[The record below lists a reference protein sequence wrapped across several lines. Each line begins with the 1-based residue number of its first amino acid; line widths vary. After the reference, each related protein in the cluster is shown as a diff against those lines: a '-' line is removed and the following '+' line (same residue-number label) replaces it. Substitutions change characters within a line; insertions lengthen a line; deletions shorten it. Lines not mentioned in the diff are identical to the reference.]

1 MNYLFRHYIDNYLDN
16 TDTYNHPASSMDIQK
31 AFEILEINS
40 MDISLEKLKKKYHKL
55 ALKYH
60 PDKNGN
66 TVESKEKFQKINDAY
81 FYIKSEIEN
90 DASGS
95 ASTSNASN
103 ASNASNTFNAFNS
116 FSYANILNMF
126 MENIFKE
133 DASTIDKT
141 LLNNIIHII
150 LNGCTQISLKLF
162 ETMDK
167 EKSIEIYSFL
177 SKYKNILYI
186 SQDII
191 NTIRDIIVEKYKNDE
206 VYILNPSIDDLLDD
220 NIYKLKIED
229 STYFVPLW
237 NSEVYFD
244 GSGCDIIVKCVPE
257 LPTNITIDDNN
268 ILYVDLEIP
277 FNMDLFDKEIIDF
290 QLGKKTYHINHT
302 KLKLKKKQ
310 HHFISNEGVLIS
322 EIHDFLE
329 PDTQTNS
336 TNTTT
341 TTANTTTN
349 TWKNKKAG
357 IHVNIVFI

>member
-1 MNYLFRHYIDNYLDN
+1 
-16 TDTYNHPASSMDIQK
+16 MDIQK

-40 MDISLEKLKKKYHKL
+40 VDISLEKLKKKYHKL

-66 TVESKEKFQKINDAY
+66 TIESKEKFQKINDAY
-81 FYIKSEIEN
+81 FYVKSEIEN
-90 DASGS
+90 DATGS
-95 ASTSNASN
+95 ASTSNTY
-103 ASNASNTFNAFNS
+103 NTFNS

-133 DASTIDKT
+133 DDSTIDKT

-167 EKSIEIYSFL
+167 ERSIEIYSFL

-191 NTIRDIIVEKYKNDE
+191 NSIRDIIKEKYKNDE

-220 NIYKLKIED
+220 NIYKLKIGD

-277 FNMDLFDKEIIDF
+277 FNVDLFDKENIEF
-290 QLGKKTYHINHT
+290 QLGKKTYHINHI
-302 KLKLKKKQ
+302 KLKLKRNQ
-310 HHFISNEGVLIS
+310 TYFIPNEGVLIS
-322 EIHDFLE
+322 EIHDFLDTDPE
-329 PDTQTNS
+329 SKTTTQT
-336 TNTTT
+336 TQTTQT
-341 TTANTTTN
+341 TPTAKTC
-349 TWKNKKAG
+349 KNKKAG
-357 IHVNIVFI
+357 IHVNILFV

>member
-1 MNYLFRHYIDNYLDN
+1 
-16 TDTYNHPASSMDIQK
+16 MDIQK

-66 TVESKEKFQKINDAY
+66 TIESKEKFQKINDAY
-81 FYIKSEIEN
+81 FYVKSEIDN
-90 DASGS
+90 DVT
-95 ASTSNASN
+95 TSKSYDET
-103 ASNASNTFNAFNS
+103 NTSNAFNS

-126 MENIFKE
+126 MDNIFKH
-133 DASTIDKT
+133 DTSTIDKT
-141 LLNNIIHII
+141 MLDNIIHIV

-167 EKSIEIYSFL
+167 ERSIEIYTFL

-191 NTIRDIIVEKYKNDE
+191 NTIRDIIKEKYKNDE

-277 FNMDLFDKEIIDF
+277 FNVDLFDKEKIEF
-290 QLGKKTYHINHT
+290 QLGKKPYHINHA
-302 KLKLKKKQ
+302 KLKLKRNQ
-310 HHFISNEGVLIS
+310 TYFIPNEGVLIS

-329 PDTQTNS
+329 PDTQTN
-336 TNTTT
+336 TP
-341 TTANTTTN
+341 TARTATAS
-349 TWKNKKAG
+349 KNKKAG
-357 IHVNIVFI
+357 IHINILFV

>member
-1 MNYLFRHYIDNYLDN
+1 
-16 TDTYNHPASSMDIQK
+16 MDIQK

-55 ALKYH
+55 ALKCH

-66 TVESKEKFQKINDAY
+66 TIESKEKFQKINDAY
-81 FYIKSEIEN
+81 FYLKSEIEN

-95 ASTSNASN
+95 ASTFNSSNASN
-103 ASNASNTFNAFNS
+103 AFNT

-126 MENIFKE
+126 MVNIFKE

-141 LLNNIIHII
+141 LLNNVIHII

-167 EKSIEIYSFL
+167 ERSIEIYAFL

-191 NTIRDIIVEKYKNDE
+191 NSIRDIIVEKYKNDE
-206 VYILNPSIDDLLDD
+206 IYILNPSIDDLLDD

-257 LPTNITIDDNN
+257 LPSNITIDDNN
-268 ILYVDLEIP
+268 ILYVDLEMP
-277 FNMDLFDKEIIDF
+277 FNMNLFDNENIEF
-290 QLGKKTYHINHT
+290 QLGKKTYHINHA
-302 KLKLKKKQ
+302 KLKLKKNQ
-310 HHFISNEGVLIS
+310 TYFIPNEGVLIS
-322 EIHDFLE
+322 EIHDFL
-329 PDTQTNS
+329 DNSANIHIDANNTTVQINNS
-336 TNTTT
+336 T
-341 TTANTTTN
+341 A
-349 TWKNKKAG
+349 KHKKAG
-357 IHVNIVFI
+357 IHVNILFV

>member
-1 MNYLFRHYIDNYLDN
+1 
-16 TDTYNHPASSMDIQK
+16 MDIQK

-40 MDISLEKLKKKYHKL
+40 VDISLEKLKKKYHKL

-66 TVESKEKFQKINDAY
+66 TIESKEKFQKINDAY
-81 FYIKSEIEN
+81 FYVKSEIEN
-90 DASGS
+90 DATGS
-95 ASTSNASN
+95 SSN
-103 ASNASNTFNAFNS
+103 ASNASNTFNS

-162 ETMDK
+162 ETIDK
-167 EKSIEIYSFL
+167 ERSIEIYSFL

-191 NTIRDIIVEKYKNDE
+191 NSIRDIIKEKYKNDE

-220 NIYKLKIED
+220 NIYKLKIGD

-244 GSGCDIIVKCVPE
+244 GSGCDIIVKSVPE

-277 FNMDLFDKEIIDF
+277 FNVDLFDKENIDF

-302 KLKLKKKQ
+302 KLKLKRNQ
-310 HHFISNEGVLIS
+310 TYFIPNEGVLIS
-322 EIHDFLE
+322 EIHDFLDNITNR
-329 PDTQTNS
+329 DTEN
-336 TNTTT
+336 NVTTH
-341 TTANTTTN
+341 NN
-349 TWKNKKAG
+349 KNKIKHQKAG
-357 IHVNIVFI
+357 IHINIIFI

>member
-1 MNYLFRHYIDNYLDN
+1 
-16 TDTYNHPASSMDIQK
+16 MDIQK

-66 TVESKEKFQKINDAY
+66 TIESKEKFQKINDAY
-81 FYIKSEIEN
+81 FYVKSEIEN
-90 DASGS
+90 DATTNSS
-95 ASTSNASN
+95 SNAP
-103 ASNASNTFNAFNS
+103 NTY
-116 FSYANILNMF
+116 SYANILNMF

-141 LLNNIIHII
+141 ILNNIIHIV

-268 ILYVDLEIP
+268 VLYVDLELP
-277 FNMDLFDKEIIDF
+277 LNVSLFEKENIEF

-302 KLKLKKKQ
+302 TLKLKRNQ
-310 HHFISNEGVLIS
+310 TYFIPNEGVLIS
-322 EIHDFLE
+322 EIHDFLDID
-329 PDTQTNS
+329 PDS
-336 TNTTT
+336 KTNTPT
-341 TTANTTTN
+341 TTANTC
-349 TWKNKKAG
+349 KNKKAG
-357 IHVNIVFI
+357 IHVNILFV

>member
-1 MNYLFRHYIDNYLDN
+1 
-16 TDTYNHPASSMDIQK
+16 MDIQK

-66 TVESKEKFQKINDAY
+66 TIESKEKFQKINDAY
-81 FYIKSEIEN
+81 FYVKSEIEN
-90 DASGS
+90 DATTS
-95 ASTSNASN
+95 ANSSRPSPT
-103 ASNASNTFNAFNS
+103 SNTFNAY
-116 FSYANILNMF
+116 SYDNILNMF

-141 LLNNIIHII
+141 IFNNIIHII

-167 EKSIEIYSFL
+167 ERSIEIYTFL

-220 NIYKLKIED
+220 NIYKLKIGD

-244 GSGCDIIVKCVPE
+244 GSDCDIIVKCVPE

-277 FNMDLFDKEIIDF
+277 FNTGLFDKEKIEF
-290 QLGKKTYHINHT
+290 QLGKKTYHINHA
-302 KLKLKKKQ
+302 KLKLKKNQ
-310 HHFISNEGVLIS
+310 TYFIPNEGVLIS

-329 PDTQTNS
+329 SEPESKTNIS
-336 TNTTT
+336 TPTPTPT
-341 TTANTTTN
+341 PTATTANAC
-349 TWKNKKAG
+349 KNKKAG
-357 IHVNIVFI
+357 IHVNILFV

>member
-1 MNYLFRHYIDNYLDN
+1 
-16 TDTYNHPASSMDIQK
+16 MDIQK

-66 TVESKEKFQKINDAY
+66 TIESKEKFQKINDAY
-81 FYIKSEIEN
+81 FYVKSEIEN
-90 DASGS
+90 DVNISKS
-95 ASTSNASN
+95 YEEPDTSTSSATNGYA
-103 ASNASNTFNAFNS
+103 
-116 FSYANILNMF
+116 YANILNMF

-133 DASTIDKT
+133 NTSTIDKT
-141 LLNNIIHII
+141 MLNNIIHI
-150 LNGCTQISLKLF
+150 LMNGCTQISLKLF

-167 EKSIEIYSFL
+167 ERSIEIYTFL

-191 NTIRDIIVEKYKNDE
+191 NSIRDIIVEKYKNDE
-206 VYILNPSIDDLLDD
+206 VYILNPSIDDLLED
-220 NIYKLKIED
+220 NIYKLKIDD

-268 ILYVDLEIP
+268 ILYVDLELP
-277 FNMDLFDKEIIDF
+277 LNVSLFEKENIEF

-310 HHFISNEGVLIS
+310 HHFIPNEGVLIS
-322 EIHDFLE
+322 EIHDFF
-329 PDTQTNS
+329 DNS
-336 TNTTT
+336 TNTSIETH
-341 TTANTTTN
+341 NTN
-349 TWKNKKAG
+349 DINNRIKHQKAG
-357 IHVNIVFI
+357 IHVNIMFI

>member
-1 MNYLFRHYIDNYLDN
+1 
-16 TDTYNHPASSMDIQK
+16 MDIQK

-66 TVESKEKFQKINDAY
+66 TIESKEKFQKINDAY
-81 FYIKSEIEN
+81 FYVKSEIEN
-90 DASGS
+90 DVTTS
-95 ASTSNASN
+95 ANCYTSTSDDSPTSNHYNA
-103 ASNASNTFNAFNS
+103 

-141 LLNNIIHII
+141 ILNNIIHII
-150 LNGCTQISLKLF
+150 LNGCTQLSLKLF

-167 EKSIEIYSFL
+167 ERSIEIYTFL

-191 NTIRDIIVEKYKNDE
+191 NTIRDIIIEKYKNDE

-220 NIYKLKIED
+220 NIYKLKIGD

-277 FNMDLFDKEIIDF
+277 LNGSLFDKELIKF
-290 QLGKKTYHINHT
+290 QLGKKVYHINHT

-310 HHFISNEGVLIS
+310 TYFIPNEGVLIS
-322 EIHDFLE
+322 EIHDFL
-329 PDTQTNS
+329 DTDNES
-336 TNTTT
+336 NANYPT
-341 TTANTTTN
+341 TTATATTSN

-357 IHVNIVFI
+357 IHVNILFV

>member
-1 MNYLFRHYIDNYLDN
+1 
-16 TDTYNHPASSMDIQK
+16 MDIQK

-40 MDISLEKLKKKYHKL
+40 ADISLEKLKKKYHKL

-66 TVESKEKFQKINDAY
+66 TIESKEKFQKINDAY

-90 DASGS
+90 DATGS
-95 ASTSNASN
+95 ASTSNTSN
-103 ASNASNTFNAFNS
+103 TSNTFNAFNT

-167 EKSIEIYSFL
+167 ERSIEIYSFL

-191 NTIRDIIVEKYKNDE
+191 NSIRDIIKEKYKNDE

-220 NIYKLKIED
+220 NIYKLKIGD

-277 FNMDLFDKEIIDF
+277 FNMDLFEKENIDF

-310 HHFISNEGVLIS
+310 TYFIPNEGVLIS

-329 PDTQTNS
+329 TS
-336 TNTTT
+336 EKESKTNTPPT
-341 TTANTTTN
+341 TTAKTTAN
-349 TWKNKKAG
+349 SCKNKKAG
-357 IHVNIVFI
+357 IHVNILFV

>member
-1 MNYLFRHYIDNYLDN
+1 
-16 TDTYNHPASSMDIQK
+16 MDIQK

-66 TVESKEKFQKINDAY
+66 TIESKEKFQKINDAY
-81 FYIKSEIEN
+81 FYVKSEIEN
-90 DASGS
+90 DANTNVSHD
-95 ASTSNASN
+95 TSS
-103 ASNASNTFNAFNS
+103 SNTFNAFNS
-116 FSYANILNMF
+116 YSYANILNMF

-133 DASTIDKT
+133 DASSSSSIDKT
-141 LLNNIIHII
+141 MLNNIIHII
-150 LNGCTQISLKLF
+150 LNGCTQLSLKLF

-167 EKSIEIYSFL
+167 ERSIEIYTFL

-191 NTIRDIIVEKYKNDE
+191 NTIRDIIKEKYKNDE

-220 NIYKLKIED
+220 NIYKLKIGD

-277 FNMDLFDKEIIDF
+277 FNMDLFDKEKIEF
-290 QLGKKTYHINHT
+290 QLGKKAYHINHT
-302 KLKLKKKQ
+302 KLKLKRKQ
-310 HHFISNEGVLIS
+310 TYFIPNEGVLIS

-329 PDTQTNS
+329 SEPES
-336 TNTTT
+336 KTNTPSTT
-341 TTANTTTN
+341 SANTAN

-357 IHVNIVFI
+357 IHVNILFV

>member
-1 MNYLFRHYIDNYLDN
+1 
-16 TDTYNHPASSMDIQK
+16 MDIQK
-31 AFEILEINS
+31 AFDTLEINS

-66 TVESKEKFQKINDAY
+66 TIESKEKFQKINDAY
-81 FYIKSEIEN
+81 FYLKSEIEN

-95 ASTSNASN
+95 ASTFNASN
-103 ASNASNTFNAFNS
+103 ASNAFNS
-116 FSYANILNMF
+116 FSYANMLNMF
-126 MENIFKE
+126 MDNMFKE
-133 DASTIDKT
+133 GASTIDKT
-141 LLNNIIHII
+141 LLNNVIHII

-167 EKSIEIYSFL
+167 ERSIEIYTFL

-220 NIYKLKIED
+220 NIYKLKIGD

-244 GSGCDIIVKCVPE
+244 GSGGDIIVKCVPE
-257 LPTNITIDDNN
+257 LPSNITIDDNN
-268 ILYVDLEIP
+268 ILYVDLEVP
-277 FNMDLFDKEIIDF
+277 FNMDLFDNENIEF
-290 QLGKKTYHINHT
+290 QLGKKTYHINHA
-302 KLKLKKKQ
+302 KLKLRKNQ
-310 HHFISNEGVLIS
+310 TYFIPNEGVLIS
-322 EIHDFLE
+322 EIHDFL
-329 PDTQTNS
+329 DNS
-336 TNTTT
+336 TNTDIDANNTT
-341 TTANTTTN
+341 TTQINNSRA
-349 TWKNKKAG
+349 KHKKAG
-357 IHVNIVFI
+357 IHVNILFV

>member
-1 MNYLFRHYIDNYLDN
+1 
-16 TDTYNHPASSMDIQK
+16 MDIQK

-66 TVESKEKFQKINDAY
+66 TIESKEKFQKINDAY
-81 FYIKSEIEN
+81 FYVKSEIEN
-90 DASGS
+90 DVNISRS
-95 ASTSNASN
+95 SDETNTSDASTTTNRYA
-103 ASNASNTFNAFNS
+103 
-116 FSYANILNMF
+116 YANILNMF

-133 DASTIDKT
+133 GASTIDKT

-150 LNGCTQISLKLF
+150 LNGCTQISIKLF

-167 EKSIEIYSFL
+167 ERSIEIYSFL

-191 NTIRDIIVEKYKNDE
+191 NSIRDIIVEKYKNDE

-220 NIYKLKIED
+220 NIYKLKIDD

-257 LPTNITIDDNN
+257 LPNNVTIDDNN
-268 ILYVDLEIP
+268 VLYVDLEVP
-277 FNMDLFDKEIIDF
+277 LNTSLFEKEKIEF
-290 QLGKKTYHINHT
+290 QLGKKTYHISHT
-302 KLKLKKKQ
+302 KLKLKKNQ
-310 HHFISNEGVLIS
+310 TYFISNEGVLIS

-329 PDTQTNS
+329 SEAESKTNIP
-336 TNTTT
+336 TTT
-341 TTANTTTN
+341 SANAS
-349 TWKNKKAG
+349 KNKKAG
-357 IHVNIVFI
+357 IHVNILFV

>member
-1 MNYLFRHYIDNYLDN
+1 
-16 TDTYNHPASSMDIQK
+16 MDIQK

-40 MDISLEKLKKKYHKL
+40 VDISLEKLKKKYHKL

-66 TVESKEKFQKINDAY
+66 TIESTQKFQKINDAY
-81 FYIKSEIEN
+81 FYVKSEIEK

-95 ASTSNASN
+95 ASNAFNNFNTSTNFTTSNA
-103 ASNASNTFNAFNS
+103 

-133 DASTIDKT
+133 GASTIDKT

-167 EKSIEIYSFL
+167 ERSIEIYTFL

-191 NTIRDIIVEKYKNDE
+191 NSIRDIIVEKYKNDE

-220 NIYKLKIED
+220 NIYKLKIDD

-257 LPTNITIDDNN
+257 LPSNITIDDNN
-268 ILYVDLEIP
+268 ILYVDLELP
-277 FNMDLFDKEIIDF
+277 FNMGLFDREKIEF
-290 QLGKKTYHINHT
+290 QVGKKTYHINHT
-302 KLKLKKKQ
+302 KLKLKKNQ
-310 HHFISNEGVLIS
+310 TYFIPNEGVLIS
-322 EIHDFLE
+322 EIHDFLDPSE
-329 PDTQTNS
+329 NESQTNTS
-336 TNTTT
+336 TAPTTRTTNTSK
-341 TTANTTTN
+341 TTN

-357 IHVNIVFI
+357 IHVNILFV

>member
-1 MNYLFRHYIDNYLDN
+1 
-16 TDTYNHPASSMDIQK
+16 MDIQK

-40 MDISLEKLKKKYHKL
+40 MNISLEKLKKKYHKL

-66 TVESKEKFQKINDAY
+66 TIESKEKFQKINDAY
-81 FYIKSEIEN
+81 FYVKSEIEN
-90 DASGS
+90 DVT
-95 ASTSNASN
+95 TSKSYDET
-103 ASNASNTFNAFNS
+103 NTPKTSNAFNS

-126 MENIFKE
+126 MDNIFKHE
-133 DASTIDKT
+133 TSTIDKT
-141 LLNNIIHII
+141 MLDNIIHIV

-162 ETMDK
+162 DTMDK

-220 NIYKLKIED
+220 NIYKLKIGD

-268 ILYVDLEIP
+268 VLYVDLDVQL
-277 FNMDLFDKEIIDF
+277 NVSLFEKEKIEF

-302 KLKLKKKQ
+302 KLKLKKNQ
-310 HHFISNEGVLIS
+310 TYFIPNEGVLIS

-329 PDTQTNS
+329 SDTQTN
-336 TNTTT
+336 TT
-341 TTANTTTN
+341 NTTTN

-357 IHVNIVFI
+357 IHVNILFM

>member
-1 MNYLFRHYIDNYLDN
+1 
-16 TDTYNHPASSMDIQK
+16 MDIQK

-66 TVESKEKFQKINDAY
+66 TIESKEKFQKINDAY

-90 DASGS
+90 DVTGS
-95 ASTSNASN
+95 ASTSNT
-103 ASNASNTFNAFNS
+103 SNTFNAFNA
-116 FSYANILNMF
+116 FSYANILKMF

-133 DASTIDKT
+133 GTSTIDKT
-141 LLNNIIHII
+141 MLNNIIHII
-150 LNGCTQISLKLF
+150 LNGCTQLSLKLF

-167 EKSIEIYSFL
+167 ERSIEIYSFL

-191 NTIRDIIVEKYKNDE
+191 NSIRDIIKEKYKNDE

-220 NIYKLKIED
+220 NIYKLKIGD

-277 FNMDLFDKEIIDF
+277 FNMDLFEKENIDF

-310 HHFISNEGVLIS
+310 TYFIPNEGVLIS

-329 PDTQTNS
+329 SEPES
-336 TNTTT
+336 KTTT
-341 TTANTTTN
+341 PPTTITANAC
-349 TWKNKKAG
+349 KNKKAG
-357 IHVNIVFI
+357 IHVNILFV

>member
-1 MNYLFRHYIDNYLDN
+1 
-16 TDTYNHPASSMDIQK
+16 MDIQK

-66 TVESKEKFQKINDAY
+66 TIESKEKFQKINDAY
-81 FYIKSEIEN
+81 FYVKSEIEN
-90 DASGS
+90 DATNRTNTQDDTS
-95 ASTSNASN
+95 ASNPYNA
-103 ASNASNTFNAFNS
+103 

-133 DASTIDKT
+133 GVSSNSTIDKT
-141 LLNNIIHII
+141 MLNNIIHII
-150 LNGCTQISLKLF
+150 LNGCTQLSLKLF

-167 EKSIEIYSFL
+167 ERSIEIYTFL

-191 NTIRDIIVEKYKNDE
+191 NSIRDIIVEKYKNDE

-277 FNMDLFDKEIIDF
+277 FNVDLFEKENIEF
-290 QLGKKTYHINHT
+290 QLGKKIFHINHT

-310 HHFISNEGVLIS
+310 HHFIPNEGVLIS
-322 EIHDFLE
+322 EIYDFL
-329 PDTQTNS
+329 DSS
-336 TNTTT
+336 TNTDID
-341 TTANTTTN
+341 ANNTTQINNSRT
-349 TWKNKKAG
+349 KHKKAG

>member
-1 MNYLFRHYIDNYLDN
+1 
-16 TDTYNHPASSMDIQK
+16 MDIQK

-40 MDISLEKLKKKYHKL
+40 VDISLEKLKKKYHKL

-66 TVESKEKFQKINDAY
+66 TIESKEKFQKINDAY
-81 FYIKSEIEN
+81 FYVKSEIEN
-90 DASGS
+90 DATGS
-95 ASTSNASN
+95 ASTSNTY
-103 ASNASNTFNAFNS
+103 NTFNS

-167 EKSIEIYSFL
+167 ERSIEIYSFL

-191 NTIRDIIVEKYKNDE
+191 NSIRDIIKEKYKNDE

-220 NIYKLKIED
+220 NIYKLKIGD

-277 FNMDLFDKEIIDF
+277 FNVDLFDKETIEF
-290 QLGKKTYHINHT
+290 QLGKKTYHINHI
-302 KLKLKKKQ
+302 KLKLKRNQ
-310 HHFISNEGVLIS
+310 TYFIPNEGVLIS
-322 EIHDFLE
+322 EIHDFLDTDPE
-329 PDTQTNS
+329 SKTTTQT
-336 TNTTT
+336 TP
-341 TTANTTTN
+341 TANTC
-349 TWKNKKAG
+349 KNKKAG
-357 IHVNIVFI
+357 IHVNILFV

>member
-1 MNYLFRHYIDNYLDN
+1 
-16 TDTYNHPASSMDIQK
+16 MDIQK

-66 TVESKEKFQKINDAY
+66 TIESKEKFQKINDAY
-81 FYIKSEIEN
+81 FYVKSEIEN

-95 ASTSNASN
+95 ASN
-103 ASNASNTFNAFNS
+103 ASNASNTFNS

-167 EKSIEIYSFL
+167 ERSIEIYSFL

-191 NTIRDIIVEKYKNDE
+191 NSIRDIIKEKYKNDE

-220 NIYKLKIED
+220 NIYKLKIGD

-277 FNMDLFDKEIIDF
+277 FNVDLFDKETIEF

-302 KLKLKKKQ
+302 KLKLKRNQ
-310 HHFISNEGVLIS
+310 TYFIQNEGVLIS
-322 EIHDFLE
+322 EIHDFL
-329 PDTQTNS
+329 DTDPES
-336 TNTTT
+336 KTTT
-341 TTANTTTN
+341 PTAN

-357 IHVNIVFI
+357 IHINILFV

>member
-1 MNYLFRHYIDNYLDN
+1 
-16 TDTYNHPASSMDIQK
+16 MDIQK

-40 MDISLEKLKKKYHKL
+40 VDISLEKLKKKYHKL

-66 TVESKEKFQKINDAY
+66 TIESKEKFQKINDAY
-81 FYIKSEIEN
+81 FYVKSEIEN
-90 DASGS
+90 DATGS
-95 ASTSNASN
+95 ASTSNTY
-103 ASNASNTFNAFNS
+103 NTFNS

-167 EKSIEIYSFL
+167 ERSIEIYSFL

-191 NTIRDIIVEKYKNDE
+191 NSIRDIIKEKYKNDE

-220 NIYKLKIED
+220 NIYKLKIGD

-268 ILYVDLEIP
+268 ILYVDLEIQ
-277 FNMDLFDKEIIDF
+277 FNVDLFDKETIEF
-290 QLGKKTYHINHT
+290 QLGKKKYHINHA
-302 KLKLKKKQ
+302 KLKLKRNQ
-310 HHFISNEGVLIS
+310 TYFIPNEGVLIS
-322 EIHDFLE
+322 EIHDFLDTDPE
-329 PDTQTNS
+329 SKTTTQTTPIS
-336 TNTTT
+336 KTC
-341 TTANTTTN
+341 
-349 TWKNKKAG
+349 KNKKAG
-357 IHVNIVFI
+357 IHVNILFV

>member
-1 MNYLFRHYIDNYLDN
+1 
-16 TDTYNHPASSMDIQK
+16 MDIQK

-66 TVESKEKFQKINDAY
+66 TIESKEKFQKINDAY
-81 FYIKSEIEN
+81 FYVKSEIEN
-90 DASGS
+90 DATNRTNTQDDTS
-95 ASTSNASN
+95 ASNPYNA
-103 ASNASNTFNAFNS
+103 

-133 DASTIDKT
+133 GVSSNSTIDKT
-141 LLNNIIHII
+141 MLNNIIHII
-150 LNGCTQISLKLF
+150 LNGCTQLSLKLF

-167 EKSIEIYSFL
+167 ERSIEIYTFL

-191 NTIRDIIVEKYKNDE
+191 NSIRDIIVEKYKNDE

-268 ILYVDLEIP
+268 ILYVDLEVP
-277 FNMDLFDKEIIDF
+277 LNVSLFEKENIEF
-290 QLGKKTYHINHT
+290 QLGKKVYHINHT
-302 KLKLKKKQ
+302 KLKLKKNQ
-310 HHFISNEGVLIS
+310 TYFIPNEGVLIS

-329 PDTQTNS
+329 TAVNES
-336 TNTTT
+336 KTNTPTT
-341 TTANTTTN
+341 TTANTTN
-349 TWKNKKAG
+349 ACKNKKAG
-357 IHVNIVFI
+357 IHVNILFV

>member
-1 MNYLFRHYIDNYLDN
+1 
-16 TDTYNHPASSMDIQK
+16 
-31 AFEILEINS
+31 

-66 TVESKEKFQKINDAY
+66 TIESKEKFQKINDAY
-81 FYIKSEIEN
+81 FYVKSEIEN
-90 DASGS
+90 DATTS
-95 ASTSNASN
+95 ANSSRPSSTSNA
-103 ASNASNTFNAFNS
+103 FNAY
-116 FSYANILNMF
+116 SYANILNMF

-133 DASTIDKT
+133 GVSTIDKT
-141 LLNNIIHII
+141 MLNNIIHII

-167 EKSIEIYSFL
+167 ERSIEIYSFL

-220 NIYKLKIED
+220 NIYKLKIGD

-268 ILYVDLEIP
+268 ILYVDLEVP
-277 FNMDLFDKEIIDF
+277 LNVSLFEKEKIEF

-302 KLKLKKKQ
+302 KLKLKRNQ
-310 HHFISNEGVLIS
+310 TYFIPNEGVLIS
-322 EIHDFLE
+322 EIHDFLDIDPE
-329 PDTQTNS
+329 S
-336 TNTTT
+336 KTNTPPTPTT
-341 TTANTTTN
+341 PTTPPTPTTPTTN

-357 IHVNIVFI
+357 IHVNVLFV

>member
-1 MNYLFRHYIDNYLDN
+1 
-16 TDTYNHPASSMDIQK
+16 MDIQK
-31 AFEILEINS
+31 AFDTLEINS

-66 TVESKEKFQKINDAY
+66 TIESKEKFQRINDAY
-81 FYIKSEIEN
+81 FYLKSEIEN

-95 ASTSNASN
+95 ASTFNASN
-103 ASNASNTFNAFNS
+103 ASNAFNS
-116 FSYANILNMF
+116 FSYANMLNMF
-126 MENIFKE
+126 MDNMFKE
-133 DASTIDKT
+133 GASTIDKT
-141 LLNNIIHII
+141 LLNNVIHII

-167 EKSIEIYSFL
+167 ERSIEIYTFL

-220 NIYKLKIED
+220 NIYKLKIGD

-244 GSGCDIIVKCVPE
+244 GSGGDIIVKCVPE
-257 LPTNITIDDNN
+257 LPSNITIDDNN
-268 ILYVDLEIP
+268 ILYVDLEVP
-277 FNMDLFDKEIIDF
+277 FNMDLFDNENIEF
-290 QLGKKTYHINHT
+290 QLGKKTYYINHA
-302 KLKLKKKQ
+302 KLKVRKNQ
-310 HHFISNEGVLIS
+310 TYFIPNEGVLIS
-322 EIHDFLE
+322 EIHDFL
-329 PDTQTNS
+329 DNS
-336 TNTTT
+336 ANTDIDVNNTTT
-341 TTANTTTN
+341 AQIANSRA
-349 TWKNKKAG
+349 KHKKAG
-357 IHVNIVFI
+357 IHVTIVFS

>member
-1 MNYLFRHYIDNYLDN
+1 
-16 TDTYNHPASSMDIQK
+16 MDIQK

-40 MDISLEKLKKKYHKL
+40 VDISLEKLKKKYHKL

-66 TVESKEKFQKINDAY
+66 TIESKEKFQKINDAY
-81 FYIKSEIEN
+81 FYVKSEIEN
-90 DASGS
+90 DATGS
-95 ASTSNASN
+95 SSN
-103 ASNASNTFNAFNS
+103 ASNASNTYNTFNS

-141 LLNNIIHII
+141 LFNNIIHII

-167 EKSIEIYSFL
+167 ERSIEIYSFL

-191 NTIRDIIVEKYKNDE
+191 NSIRDIIKEKYKNDE

-220 NIYKLKIED
+220 NIYKLKIGD

-277 FNMDLFDKEIIDF
+277 FNVDLFDKETIEF

-302 KLKLKKKQ
+302 KLKLKRNQ
-310 HHFISNEGVLIS
+310 TYFIPNEGVLIS
-322 EIHDFLE
+322 EIHDFLDNITNR
-329 PDTQTNS
+329 DTEN
-336 TNTTT
+336 NVTTH
-341 TTANTTTN
+341 NN
-349 TWKNKKAG
+349 KNKIKHQKAG
-357 IHVNIVFI
+357 IHINIIFI

>member
-1 MNYLFRHYIDNYLDN
+1 
-16 TDTYNHPASSMDIQK
+16 
-31 AFEILEINS
+31 

-66 TVESKEKFQKINDAY
+66 TIESKEKFQKINDAY
-81 FYIKSEIEN
+81 FYVKSEIEN
-90 DASGS
+90 DANISKSYDETTTSS
-95 ASTSNASN
+95 ATNGYA
-103 ASNASNTFNAFNS
+103 
-116 FSYANILNMF
+116 YANILNMF

-133 DASTIDKT
+133 GVSTIDKT
-141 LLNNIIHII
+141 MLNNIIHII

-167 EKSIEIYSFL
+167 ERSIEIYSFL

-220 NIYKLKIED
+220 NIYKLKIGD

-268 ILYVDLEIP
+268 ILYVDLEVP
-277 FNMDLFDKEIIDF
+277 LNVSLFEKEKIEF

-302 KLKLKKKQ
+302 KLKLKRNQ
-310 HHFISNEGVLIS
+310 TYFIPNEGVLIS
-322 EIHDFLE
+322 EIHDFLDIDPE
-329 PDTQTNS
+329 S
-336 TNTTT
+336 KTNTPPTPTT
-341 TTANTTTN
+341 PTTNTTN

-357 IHVNIVFI
+357 IHVNVLFV

>member
-1 MNYLFRHYIDNYLDN
+1 
-16 TDTYNHPASSMDIQK
+16 MDIQK

-66 TVESKEKFQKINDAY
+66 TIESKEKFQKINDAY
-81 FYIKSEIEN
+81 FYVKSEIEN
-90 DASGS
+90 DANISKS
-95 ASTSNASN
+95 YDETSRSTPTNGYA
-103 ASNASNTFNAFNS
+103 
-116 FSYANILNMF
+116 YANILNMF

-133 DASTIDKT
+133 NTSTIDKT
-141 LLNNIIHII
+141 MLNNIIHIV
-150 LNGCTQISLKLF
+150 LNGCTQLSLKLF

-191 NTIRDIIVEKYKNDE
+191 NTIRDIIKEKYKNDE

-229 STYFVPLW
+229 ATYFVPLW

-268 ILYVDLEIP
+268 ILYVDLEVP
-277 FNMDLFDKEIIDF
+277 LNVSLFEKEKIEF
-290 QLGKKTYHINHT
+290 QLGKKTYHINHA
-302 KLKLKKKQ
+302 KLKLKRNQ
-310 HHFISNEGVLIS
+310 TYFIPNEGVLIS
-322 EIHDFLE
+322 EIHDFLDID
-329 PDTQTNS
+329 PDS
-336 TNTTT
+336 KTNTPTT
-341 TTANTTTN
+341 TTTN

-357 IHVNIVFI
+357 IHVNILFV

>member
-1 MNYLFRHYIDNYLDN
+1 
-16 TDTYNHPASSMDIQK
+16 MDIQK

-66 TVESKEKFQKINDAY
+66 TIESKEKFQKINDAY
-81 FYIKSEIEN
+81 FYLKSEIEN

-95 ASTSNASN
+95 ASTFNAS
-103 ASNASNTFNAFNS
+103 NAFNS

-141 LLNNIIHII
+141 MLNNVIHII

-167 EKSIEIYSFL
+167 ERSIEIYTFL

-191 NTIRDIIVEKYKNDE
+191 NTIRDIIKEKYKNDE

-220 NIYKLKIED
+220 NIYKLKIGE

-244 GSGCDIIVKCVPE
+244 GSGGDIIVKCVPE

-268 ILYVDLEIP
+268 ILYVDLEVP
-277 FNMDLFDKEIIDF
+277 FNVDLFDKEKIEF

-302 KLKLKKKQ
+302 KLKLKKNQ
-310 HHFISNEGVLIS
+310 TYFISNEGVLIS
-322 EIHDFLE
+322 EIHDFL
-329 PDTQTNS
+329 NS
-336 TNTTT
+336 DPESKTNTP
-341 TTANTTTN
+341 TTN

-357 IHVNIVFI
+357 IHVNILFV

>member
-1 MNYLFRHYIDNYLDN
+1 
-16 TDTYNHPASSMDIQK
+16 MDIQK
-31 AFEILEINS
+31 AFETLEINS

-66 TVESKEKFQKINDAY
+66 TIESKEKFQKINDAY
-81 FYIKSEIEN
+81 FYLKSEIEN

-95 ASTSNASN
+95 ASTFNSSNASN
-103 ASNASNTFNAFNS
+103 AFNT

-141 LLNNIIHII
+141 LLNNVIHII

-191 NTIRDIIVEKYKNDE
+191 NSIRDIIVEKYKNDE
-206 VYILNPSIDDLLDD
+206 IYILNPSIDDLLDD
-220 NIYKLKIED
+220 NIYKLKIGD

-244 GSGCDIIVKCVPE
+244 GSGGDIIVKCVPE
-257 LPTNITIDDNN
+257 LPSNITIDDNN
-268 ILYVDLEIP
+268 ILYVDLEVP
-277 FNMDLFDKEIIDF
+277 FNMDLFDNENIEF
-290 QLGKKTYHINHT
+290 QLGKKTYHINHA
-302 KLKLKKKQ
+302 KLKLKKNQ
-310 HHFISNEGVLIS
+310 TYFIPNEGVLIS
-322 EIHDFLE
+322 EIHDFL
-329 PDTQTNS
+329 DNS
-336 TNTTT
+336 ANTHIDANNTTT
-341 TTANTTTN
+341 AQIANSRA
-349 TWKNKKAG
+349 KHKKAG
-357 IHVNIVFI
+357 IHVTIVFS